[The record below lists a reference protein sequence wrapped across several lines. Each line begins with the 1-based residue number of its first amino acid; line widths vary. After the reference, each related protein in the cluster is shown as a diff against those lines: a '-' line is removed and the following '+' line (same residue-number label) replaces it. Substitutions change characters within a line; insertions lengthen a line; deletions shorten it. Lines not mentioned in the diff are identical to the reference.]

1 MSDYAIHARNISKYY
16 KLYDSPK
23 DRLREAL
30 NPFGKKYHRKYY
42 ALKNINLNVEHGE
55 ILGIVGQNGCG
66 KSTLLKVISGVLTAD
81 SGALNVRGKISA
93 LLELGSGFN
102 PEFTGIQNIYFYG
115 SILGFARE
123 EIDSML
129 EEILSFADIGEYV
142 YQPLK
147 TYSSGMKARLSF
159 SVVTA
164 VQPQIL
170 ILDEVLSVGDAA
182 FRRKSSTRM
191 QNLIESGCTVLLVSH
206 NEDSINRLCTSAIYL
221 RNGEVVFSGMPK
233 TATKIHLKIS
243 DSDKS
248 YSSKEIRDIANSL
261 QDNSAPEN
269 NGSGISSVS
278 TDEDESFYSEMIKR
292 LSQPVITRNFPIE
305 LYSADIYSRNNKKVN
320 VLEYGGY
327 YKLVIRYFFNS
338 EKDDVVFPMA
348 ISAQEGLF
356 LAGIRNPDD
365 GSMLS
370 VKQNTLFESTYEFK
384 CTLLQGMYYITAGVR
399 HLVGKEKYWL
409 YRADDVLCFKV
420 QDHSNKE
427 HWGLFSLGVYKME
440 RNIMESE

>member
-1 MSDYAIHARNISKYY
+1 MSDYAIHARNISKFY
-16 KLYDSPK
+16 KLYDSPR

-42 ALKNINLNVEHGE
+42 ALKNIDLDVEHGE
-55 ILGIVGQNGCG
+55 ILGIVGKNGCG

-115 SILGFARE
+115 SILGLTRE

-129 EEILSFADIGEYV
+129 DEILSFADIGEYV

-159 SVVTA
+159 SVATA
-164 VQPQIL
+164 VQPKIL

-191 QNLIESGCTVLLVSH
+191 QSLIESGCAVLLVSH

-221 RNGEVVFSGMPK
+221 RNGEIVFSGMPK
-233 TATKIHLKIS
+233 TVTKIHLKIS

-248 YSSKEIRDIANSL
+248 YSSKEIRNIANSL
-261 QDNSAPEN
+261 HNNTPER
-269 NGSGISSVS
+269 NGADTSSISS
-278 TDEDESFYSEMIKR
+278 DEDGSFYSEVIKQ

-305 LYSADIYSRNNKKVN
+305 LYSADIYSRNNNKVN
-320 VLEYGGY
+320 VLEYGSD
-327 YKLVIRYFFNS
+327 YKLVLRYFFNS
-338 EKDDVVFPMA
+338 EKDNVVFPMA
-348 ISAQEGLF
+348 ISTQEGQF
-356 LAGIRNPDD
+356 LSGIRNPDD

-370 VKQNTLFESTYEFK
+370 VKPNTLFESTYEFK

-399 HLVGKEKYWL
+399 HLIGKEKYWL

-427 HWGLFSLGVYKME
+427 HWGLFSLEVYKME